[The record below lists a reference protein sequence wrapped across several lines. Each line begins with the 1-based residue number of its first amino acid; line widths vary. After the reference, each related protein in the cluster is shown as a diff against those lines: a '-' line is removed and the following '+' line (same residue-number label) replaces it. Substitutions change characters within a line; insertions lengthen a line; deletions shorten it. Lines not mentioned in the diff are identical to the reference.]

1 MSTLGYALLGLL
13 AREPLTGYEL
23 TGQLKGR
30 MGPFWG
36 TTHSQ
41 VYPELSGLE
50 EEGLATHRTVEQR
63 GRPDKKVYRITDEGL
78 EALKRWITSPVGPR
92 TTRDELVLR
101 AHSAWVADPRE
112 AAALFRE
119 HERAHRERLL
129 EHEGKREWMEREWG
143 EDVRRVGS
151 PRFGS
156 YAALMRGIIHER
168 GYVEWCCWVADSL
181 ERGAGGEDAAEAD
194 R

>member
-23 TGQLKGR
+23 TSQLKGR
-30 MGPFWG
+30 VGSFWS

-41 VYPELSGLE
+41 VYPELSRLE
-50 EEGLATHRTVEQR
+50 EEGLATHRAVEQR
-63 GRPDKKVYRITDEGL
+63 ERPDKKVYSITDEGL
-78 EALKRWITSPVGPR
+78 AALKGWITSPVGPR
-92 TTRDELVLR
+92 TTRDELILR
-101 AHSAWVADPRE
+101 AHNAWVADPLA

-119 HERAHRERLL
+119 HERLHEERLSDYEEKRER
-129 EHEGKREWMEREWG
+129 MEREWG
-143 EDVRRVGS
+143 EDVRRVDS

-156 YAALMRGIIHER
+156 YAALKRGMTHER
-168 GYVEWCCWVADSL
+168 GYVEWCRWVADSL
-181 ERGAGGEDAAEAD
+181 ECGTGGEDAVEAD